1 MKSHKVTFLM
11 GETMRAVQNS
21 QMQIGEVDVSQIKF
35 DPKSRD
41 DIPKILRGL
50 QHLYMNLPLRT
61 KIFELLEAEISP
73 KVSKRNGRPGMEL
86 WKIFVCGVVRLDL
99 NEGYDRLH
107 ELVNH
112 HDTLREML
120 GHSEYNDGYYHYQT
134 LVDNVSL
141 FTPELLDKINQVV
154 VNGGHAL
161 VKKKGGEA
169 LRGRCDSFV
178 VETDVHFP
186 TDINLLYDAMRKV
199 ITLIARWCDEH
210 EISDWRQ
217 HAYNV
222 RHIKRLMRAAQNR
235 KRSKA
240 KSEEQQ
246 KRNATLIVKAHQE
259 YLDVAGRYLQKAQET
274 LAMLEQQ
281 GFTGEF
287 DILKKLEIE
296 GFMQHAIRQIDQTRR
311 RVIHGEIIPHDE
323 KVFSIF
329 EPHTEWISK
338 GKAGVPV
345 ELGVKVCILEDQ
357 HQFILHHQVMQKK
370 TDDQVAVQMVGEAKK
385 RFPDLNACSFDKGF
399 HSPENQIA
407 LKEQLEQVVLPR
419 KGKLSQQAQAA
430 EQTTPFLKARHAHSA
445 VESAINALEVH
456 GLDMCP
462 DHGIGGFKRYVALAV
477 VARNIH
483 RIGDILWKQEQLR
496 EQRKKKYSGR
506 APPCKL
512 AA

>member
-1 MKSHKVTFLM
+1 
-11 GETMRAVQNS
+11 
-21 QMQIGEVDVSQIKF
+21 MQIGEIDISQIKF
-35 DPKSRD
+35 DLKSRD
-41 DIPKILRGL
+41 DIPKVLRGL
-50 QHLYMNLPLRT
+50 QHLYMDIPLRT
-61 KIFELLEAEISP
+61 KIFQLLEAEISP
-73 KVSKRNGRPGMEL
+73 AVSKNNGRPGMEL
-86 WKIFVCGVVRLDL
+86 WKILVCGVVRLDL
-99 NEGYDRLH
+99 NENYDRLH
-107 ELVNH
+107 ELVNKH
-112 HDTLREML
+112 SDIRKML
-120 GHSEYNDGYYHYQT
+120 GHGVFDDEHYHYQT

-141 FTPELLDKINQVV
+141 ITPELLDKINQVV
-154 VNGGHAL
+154 VNAGHVL
-161 VKKKGGEA
+161 VKKKEGGA

-178 VETDVHFP
+178 VETDVHYP
-186 TDINLLYDAMRKV
+186 TDINLLGDAMRKV
-199 ITLIARWCDEH
+199 ITLTARWCDER

-217 HAYNV
+217 HAYNL
-222 RHIKRLMRAAQNR
+222 RHIKRLMRSAQNK

-246 KRNATLIVKAHQE
+246 KKNETLIVKAHQE
-259 YLDVAGRYLQKAQET
+259 YLDVAGRYLQKAQDT
-274 LAMLEQQ
+274 IAMLEQQ
-281 GFTGEF
+281 GFTSEF
-287 DILKKLEIE
+287 DVLKKLEIE

-311 RVIHGEIIPHDE
+311 RVIHGEVIPHDE

-357 HQFILHHQVMQKK
+357 HQFILHHQVMQKQ
-370 TDDQVAVQMVGEAKK
+370 TDDQVAVSMVGEAKM

-399 HSPENQIA
+399 HSPENQIV

-430 EQTTPFLKARHAHSA
+430 EQTEPFIKARHAHSA

-462 DHGIGGFKRYVALAV
+462 DHGIDGFKRYVAFAV

-483 RIGDILWKQEQLR
+483 RIGDILWKREQLR